1 MPSVQRGFE
10 TPCVAAPSG
19 GSGAGTCSNRA
30 LLLAKAPAKA
40 AAAPKGGRFSL
51 DQNVLWHLLKLISL
65 SAESRSTSCLFC
77 CKYSL
82 VSSKRASSPVYPSKP
97 GKPRAE
103 LIAADQAS
111 SVSHS
116 LSSLWKPAG
125 LVNGE
130 KSSNIPRKLIET
142 SGR

>member
-51 DQNVLWHLLKLISL
+51 DQNVLWHLLELISP

-82 VSSKRASSPVYPSKP
+82 CPQKGLNLQSTH
-97 GKPRAE
+97 
-103 LIAADQAS
+103 L
-111 SVSHS
+111 S
-116 LSSLWKPAG
+116 LGSQGLNSL
-125 LVNGE
+125 LLTRLLLFH
-130 KSSNIPRKLIET
+130 IPCLPC
-142 SGR
+142 GNLPDL

>member
-51 DQNVLWHLLKLISL
+51 DQNVLWHLLELISP
-65 SAESRSTSCLFC
+65 SAESRSTSC
-77 CKYSL
+77 SL
-82 VSSKRASSPVYPSKP
+82 LQIFLGVLRK
-97 GKPRAE
+97 GF
-103 LIAADQAS
+103 I
-111 SVSHS
+111 
-116 LSSLWKPAG
+116 SSLP
-125 LVNGE
+125 
-130 KSSNIPRKLIET
+130 I
-142 SGR
+142 